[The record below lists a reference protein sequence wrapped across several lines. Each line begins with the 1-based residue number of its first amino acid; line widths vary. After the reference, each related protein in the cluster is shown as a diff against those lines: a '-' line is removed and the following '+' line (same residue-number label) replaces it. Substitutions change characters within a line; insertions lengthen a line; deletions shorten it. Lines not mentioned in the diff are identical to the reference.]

1 MFKSLIVLMA
11 FISLTTYAQDPEN
24 IKDGLN
30 LSLKA
35 SGQSVKTKSKLQNR
49 LWLLR
54 SNY

>member
-35 SGQSVKTKSKLQNR
+35 SGQSVKTKSEITKQIMVTKE
-49 LWLLR
+49 
-54 SNY
+54 